1 MGMMN
6 TPLLSSENSGSGRA
20 FGPELLLVFRRLEKI
35 GLGMVNECVKWE
47 TYGRLMVPC
56 LLGFPPPMFSD
67 HPQTQGK
74 KGLAIESR
82 NGAHE
87 II

>member
-1 MGMMN
+1 
-6 TPLLSSENSGSGRA
+6 
-20 FGPELLLVFRRLEKI
+20 
-35 GLGMVNECVKWE
+35 MVNECVKWE